1 MAAARFAYPVVLEKA
16 PEGGFVV
23 KFPDVPEALT
33 QGDDKEEAL
42 TRAADA
48 LETALEF
55 YTDSGRDLPKA
66 RKPKR
71 GQHVVSPSTLT
82 VLKLEVFQAMRD
94 SGVKKT
100 ELARRLNWH
109 LMQVDRLLDL
119 HHASRID
126 QVEAALSALDRRL
139 EVRVA

>member
-1 MAAARFAYPVVLEKA
+1 VLEKA

-42 TRAADA
+42 TRAVDA

-55 YTDSGRDLPKA
+55 YTDEGRDLPKA

-100 ELARRLNWH
+100 ERAATRVRLSQLAGIALQNH
-109 LMQVDRLLDL
+109 
-119 HHASRID
+119 SRNIGSSK
-126 QVEAALSALDRRL
+126 A
-139 EVRVA
+139 

>member
-48 LETALEF
+48 AERMPPEDCMMLRRT
-55 YTDSGRDLPKA
+55 SR
-66 RKPKR
+66 
-71 GQHVVSPSTLT
+71 
-82 VLKLEVFQAMRD
+82 
-94 SGVKKT
+94 
-100 ELARRLNWH
+100 LARPRW
-109 LMQVDRLLDL
+109 
-119 HHASRID
+119 
-126 QVEAALSALDRRL
+126 SA
-139 EVRVA
+139 